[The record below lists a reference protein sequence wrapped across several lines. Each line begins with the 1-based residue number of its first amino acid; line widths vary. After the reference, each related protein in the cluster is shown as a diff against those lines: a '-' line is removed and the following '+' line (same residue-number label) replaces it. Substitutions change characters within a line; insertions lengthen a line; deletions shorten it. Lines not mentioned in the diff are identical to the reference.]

1 MDLTTIITMVIEE
14 ILSEV
19 SMKAPTLLLAIG
31 IFILF
36 WVSGRI
42 FKAIVQRI
50 MNEKNLH
57 ENISRVLVGII
68 KNIMLILGLITALG
82 TMGVNISAIVAGLG
96 LTGFAFG
103 FAFKD
108 MLSNFISGALI
119 FIYEPFKLGDTIEV
133 EGKTGKVIDI
143 ILRYVTIEAE
153 DQKVLVPNSISVS
166 KVISVKQ

>member
-1 MDLTTIITMVIEE
+1 MLIEE
-14 ILSEV
+14 ILTKV
-19 SMKAPTLLLAIG
+19 SMKVPTLLLAIG

-36 WVSGRI
+36 WLGGRI
-42 FKAIVQRI
+42 LKVIVQRI

-57 ENISRVLVGII
+57 ANISRVLAGII

-82 TMGVNISAIVAGLG
+82 TLGINISAIVAGLG

-133 EGKTGKVIDI
+133 EGKTGKVINI
-143 ILRYVTIEAE
+143 NLRYVTIEAE
-153 DQKVLVPNSISVS
+153 NQKILIPNSISVS
-166 KVISVKQ
+166 KVIAVKR

>member
-1 MDLTTIITMVIEE
+1 MIIEE
-14 ILSEV
+14 ILTKV

-42 FKAIVQRI
+42 FKVIVQRI
-50 MNEKNLH
+50 MNEKSLH
-57 ENISRVLVGII
+57 ANISRVLVGII

-82 TMGVNISAIVAGLG
+82 TLGVNISAIVAGLG

-143 ILRYVTIEAE
+143 NLRYVTIEAE
-153 DQKVLVPNSISVS
+153 DKKVLVPNSISIS
-166 KVISVKQ
+166 KVISVKK

>member
-1 MDLTTIITMVIEE
+1 MVIQE
-14 ILSEV
+14 ILSKV
-19 SMKAPTLLLAIG
+19 TMKAPTLLFAIG

-50 MNEKNLH
+50 MDEKSMH
-57 ENISRVLVGII
+57 ANISRVLSSII
-68 KNIMLILGLITALG
+68 KNIMLIVGLITALG
-82 TMGVNISAIVAGLG
+82 TLGVNISAIVAGLG

-119 FIYEPFKLGDTIEV
+119 FIYEPFKLGDTMEV

-143 ILRYVTIEAE
+143 NLRYVTIEAE

-166 KVISVKQ
+166 KVISVKK

>member
-1 MDLTTIITMVIEE
+1 MIIKE

-19 SMKAPTLLLAIG
+19 SLRAPTLLLAVG

-42 FKAIVQRI
+42 FKTVVQRI
-50 MNEKNLH
+50 MDEKSMH
-57 ENISRVLVGII
+57 ANISRVLAGII

-119 FIYEPFKLGDTIEV
+119 FVYEPFKLGDTIEV

-143 ILRYVTIEAE
+143 NLRYVTIEA
-153 DQKVLVPNSISVS
+153 DAQKVLVPNSISVS
-166 KVISVKQ
+166 KVISVKK

>member
-1 MDLTTIITMVIEE
+1 MIIEE
-14 ILSEV
+14 ILSKV
-19 SMKAPTLLLAIG
+19 LMKTPTLLLAIG

-36 WVSGRI
+36 WIGGII

-50 MNEKNLH
+50 MNEKSLH
-57 ENISRVLVGII
+57 ANISRVLASII

-82 TMGVNISAIVAGLG
+82 TLGVNISAIVAGLG

-143 ILRYVTIEAE
+143 NLRYVTIEAE
-153 DQKVLVPNSISVS
+153 DKKVLVPNSISIS
-166 KVISVKQ
+166 KVISVKK

>member
-1 MDLTTIITMVIEE
+1 MIIKE

-19 SMKAPTLLLAIG
+19 SLRAPTLLLAVG

-42 FKAIVQRI
+42 FKTVVQRI
-50 MNEKNLH
+50 MDEKSMH
-57 ENISRVLVGII
+57 ANISRVLAGII

-119 FIYEPFKLGDTIEV
+119 FIYEPFKLNDTIEV

-143 ILRYVTIEAE
+143 NLRYVTIEAE
-153 DQKVLVPNSISVS
+153 NQKILVPNSISVS
-166 KVISVKQ
+166 KIISVNK

>member
-1 MDLTTIITMVIEE
+1 MIIEE
-14 ILSEV
+14 ILSKV

-31 IFILF
+31 IFSLF
-36 WVSGRI
+36 WVGGII
-42 FKAIVQRI
+42 FKAIVLRI
-50 MNEKNLH
+50 MNEKSLH
-57 ENISRVLVGII
+57 VNISRVLAGII

-143 ILRYVTIEAE
+143 NLRYVTIEAE
-153 DQKVLVPNSISVS
+153 DQRVLVPNSISVS
-166 KVISVKQ
+166 KVISVKK

>member
-1 MDLTTIITMVIEE
+1 MVLEKILTE
-14 ILSEV
+14 LSI
-19 SMKAPTLLLAIG
+19 KAPTLLLAIG

-50 MNEKNLH
+50 MDEKSMH
-57 ENISRVLVGII
+57 ANISRVLAGIV
-68 KNIMLILGLITALG
+68 KNVMLIVGLITALG
-82 TMGVNISAIVAGLG
+82 TMGVNISAIVAGFG

-143 ILRYVTIEAE
+143 NLRYVTIEAE

-166 KVISVKQ
+166 KVIAVKR

>member
-1 MDLTTIITMVIEE
+1 MVIEE
-14 ILSEV
+14 ILSEI
-19 SMKAPTLLLAIG
+19 SMKAPTLLFAIG

-50 MNEKNLH
+50 MDEKSMH
-57 ENISRVLVGII
+57 ANISRVLSSII
-68 KNIMLILGLITALG
+68 KNIMLIVGLITALG

-119 FIYEPFKLGDTIEV
+119 IIYEPFKLGDTIEV
-133 EGKTGKVIDI
+133 EGKTGEVIDI
-143 ILRYVTIEAE
+143 NLRYVTIEA
-153 DQKVLVPNSISVS
+153 DAQKVLVPNSISVS
-166 KVISVKQ
+166 KVISVKK